1 MQPAGGTV
9 TLAALVAGLS
19 VPALVAGL
27 SVPALVAGLTIAA
40 CGGNRPSHAAS
51 IEGGGA

>member
-9 TLAALVAGLS
+9 TLAALVTGLS
-19 VPALVAGL
+19 VPALVAH
-27 SVPALVAGLTIAA
+27 LTIAA
-40 CGGNRPSHAAS
+40 CGGNGPSHAAS